1 MRTLASVLNLC
12 LGLAPTLAGAGTLA
26 APTGPIVLTITGA
39 IDNTNADGAAV
50 FDMAMLD
57 ALPGRT
63 ARVPTPWYDTDR
75 TFSGPLL
82 SAVLDAVGAHGD
94 ALTVTAVNNYSAEL
108 PVTDATEHPVIFA
121 TRIDGKTLS
130 VREKGPLF
138 VIYPF
143 DLDKSLYDETHFG
156 RSVWQVI
163 AADVH

>member
-1 MRTLASVLNLC
+1 MRSLAAAAV
-12 LGLAPTLAGAGTLA
+12 LGLGLFPALAGAGTLA
-26 APTGPIVLTITGA
+26 KPTGPIVLTVTGA
-39 IDNTNADGAAV
+39 IENTNAGSAAV

-63 ARVPTPWYDTDR
+63 AKVPTPWYESDR
-75 TFSGPLL
+75 TFSGPLV

-94 ALTVTAVNNYSAEL
+94 ALTVTAANNYSAEL
-108 PVTDATEHPVIFA
+108 PVADATEHPVIFA
-121 TRIDGKTLS
+121 NRIDGKTFS

-143 DLDKSLYDETHFG
+143 DLDASLYDETHFG